1 MPSVLDAT
9 VVIQMVHFLCAYW
22 ILSKFFLKPA
32 YALVMKI
39 DAERAALKHAAI
51 QEQEE
56 LTTQRQEK
64 IAELTAIQNELQDTA
79 VTTLARQNSAF
90 RASLGEVGSG
100 QPAPAVAHRAMA
112 GMHPELVEGLAAVRR
127 VEEVYSDK
135 EKQDLIKQ
143 LAAQLKKRVIHE

>member
-39 DAERAALKHAAI
+39 DAERAALKNAAV
-51 QEQEE
+51 QEQED
-56 LTTQRQEK
+56 LVLQRQQK
-64 IAELTAIQNELQDTA
+64 TAELTAFQQELKELSSA
-79 VTTLARQNSAF
+79 PHGSTTLTTSGF
-90 RASLGEVGSG
+90 G
-100 QPAPAVAHRAMA
+100 QPA
-112 GMHPELVEGLAAVRR
+112 HPECSQQGNVSREQKTA
-127 VEEVYSDK
+127 
-135 EKQDLIKQ
+135 LIKQ